1 MHTTSCPSCSGAG
14 NPANFGGTCDPCR
27 EAMNARTID
36 LRTAE
41 ADAQAEQAA
50 ARREVYAR

>member
-1 MHTTSCPSCSGAG
+1 MHTRTCPSCSGPG

-27 EAMNARTID
+27 TELNTRNAHTID
-36 LRTAE
+36 LRTTE
-41 ADAQAEQAA
+41 AEQAA